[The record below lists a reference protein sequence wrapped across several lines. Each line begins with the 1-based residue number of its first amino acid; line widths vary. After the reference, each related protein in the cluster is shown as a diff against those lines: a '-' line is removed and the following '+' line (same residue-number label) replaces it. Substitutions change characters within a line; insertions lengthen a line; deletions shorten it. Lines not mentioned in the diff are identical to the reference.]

1 MRKLDTL
8 KANVKTAQTRLIKIR
23 ANLDQISAPDEWGRF
38 DRAEIARARKA
49 EARAE
54 EALAEAV
61 YELEDYRRIFQLTPW
76 AY

>member
-23 ANLDQISAPDEWGRF
+23 ANLDQIAQPDEWGNF
-38 DRAEIARARKA
+38 DRAEVARARKA
-49 EARAE
+49 EACAE

-61 YELEDYRRIFQLTPW
+61 YELENYRRLFQVTPW